1 MIKLAADL
9 HIHSCLSPC
18 ASPDMTPNNIVN
30 MAYLKGLQAISVCD
44 HNCARNLPAV
54 KAAADAHGLVFI
66 PGIEVETRE
75 EVHVLTL
82 FPSLEP
88 AMEFGEWVY
97 NSLPNIENSPSFFG
111 EQLIMNEEDKV
122 IGMETRLLL
131 QSTTRSIDE
140 VVSRCREFG
149 GVPIPAHINR
159 SANSLL
165 HILGF
170 IPPNLALTSI
180 EVCAQFTLVGVE
192 ISRYHV
198 LYDSD
203 AHTLGSISEPNHF
216 LSACEQSAKG
226 ILDHLAKQK

>member
-18 ASPDMTPNNIVN
+18 AASDMTPNNIVN
-30 MAYLKGLQAISVCD
+30 MAYIKGLQAISVCD

-54 KAAADAHGLVFI
+54 QAAADARGLVFL

-75 EVHVLTL
+75 EVHILTL

-97 NSLPNIENSPSFFG
+97 NGLPQIENRPSFFG
-111 EQLIMNEEDKV
+111 EQLIVDEEDRV
-122 IGMETRLLL
+122 VGTEPRLLL
-131 QSTTRSIDE
+131 QSTAHSIDE
-140 VVSRCREFG
+140 VVSRCRAHG

-170 IPPNLALTSI
+170 LPPNLAFTAI
-180 EVCAQFTLVGVE
+180 EVCAQFALVGVE
-192 ISRYHV
+192 IFRYHV

-203 AHTLGSISEPNHF
+203 AHTLGDISEPIHF
-216 LSACEQSAKG
+216 ISASEHSAKG
-226 ILDHLAKQK
+226 VLEHLAQQK

>member
-1 MIKLAADL
+1 MIKLATDL

-44 HNCARNLPAV
+44 HNCAHNLPAMQ
-54 KAAADAHGLVFI
+54 AAADARGLIFI

-88 AMEFGEWVY
+88 AMEYGKWVY
-97 NSLPNIENSPSFFG
+97 DSLPDIENRPAFFG
-111 EQLIMNEEDKV
+111 EQLIMNSEDRL
-122 IGMETRLLL
+122 IGTEPRLLI
-131 QSTTRSIDE
+131 QSTTRTIDE
-140 VVSRCREFG
+140 VVSKCRDFG
-149 GVPIPAHINR
+149 GVAIPAHINR

-170 IPPNLALTSI
+170 IPPNLAFTSI

-203 AHTLGSISEPNHF
+203 AHTLGGISEPNHF
-216 LSACEQSAKG
+216 LTAYEQSPKG
-226 ILDHLAKQK
+226 VLDYLAGQK

>member
-1 MIKLAADL
+1 MMKLAADL

-18 ASPDMTPNNIVN
+18 ASSDMTPNNIAN

-44 HNCARNLPAV
+44 HNCARNLPAM
-54 KAAADAHGLVFI
+54 KAAADARGLIFI

-97 NSLPNIENSPSFFG
+97 DSLPPIENRPSFFG
-111 EQLIMNEEDKV
+111 EQLIMDEEDRV
-122 IGMETRLLL
+122 VGTEPRLLL

-140 VVSRCREFG
+140 VVSRCRELH
-149 GVPIPAHINR
+149 GVPIPSHINR

-170 IPPNLALTSI
+170 IPPNLAFTSI

-198 LYDSD
+198 VYDSD
-203 AHTLGSISEPNHF
+203 AHTLGDISEPNHF
-216 LSACEQSAKG
+216 ISASEQSAKG
-226 ILDHLAKQK
+226 ILEFLAQQK

>member
-1 MIKLAADL
+1 MIKLATDL

-18 ASPDMTPNNIVN
+18 AGADMTPNNIVN
-30 MAYLKGLQAISVCD
+30 MVYLKGLQVIAVCD

-54 KAAADAHGLVFI
+54 KAVADARGLIFI

-82 FPSLEP
+82 FPSLDP
-88 AMEFGEWVY
+88 AMEFGNWVY
-97 NSLPNIENSPSFFG
+97 DSLPDIENRPSFFG
-111 EQLIMNEEDKV
+111 DQLIMDKEDNV
-122 IGMETRLLL
+122 IGTEPRLLL

-140 VVSRCREFG
+140 VVTTCRAFG

-159 SANSLL
+159 RANSLL

-170 IPPNLALTSI
+170 LPPNLAFTSI

-203 AHTLGSISEPNHF
+203 AHTLGDISEPSHF
-216 LSACEQSAKG
+216 ISAYEHSAQGVLAYLAEQK
-226 ILDHLAKQK
+226 